1 MDACLKE
8 NQNDAGDAA
17 VRALVRVFIA
27 SVCPLL
33 NGSSPENA
41 QVILNTIALLK
52 PKCDLRRLQALTFYR
67 LGQYVEAMR
76 CWNEID
82 DDMSARALSAL
93 CLRHIGEASWWGAAQ
108 LVYESGDAA
117 AIEVLEP
124 WMNETPEAMQLPNPS
139 ATAVSDAALST
150 ASARA
155 AAECRDYSFRP
166 LRA

>member
-1 MDACLKE
+1 MDARLKE
-8 NQNDAGDAA
+8 NQKNAGDAA
-17 VRALVRVFIA
+17 VRALARLFIA

-41 QVILNTIALLK
+41 QAILNTIALLE
-52 PKCDLRRLQALTFYR
+52 PRCDLRRLQALTHYR

-82 DDMSARALSAL
+82 DTSARALSAL

-108 LVYESGDAA
+108 LIYESGDAA

-124 WMNETPEAMQLPNPS
+124 WMNETPEAMRLSPPAAAFAS
-139 ATAVSDAALST
+139 ATAV
-150 ASARA
+150 
-155 AAECRDYSFRP
+155 AERHDYSFRP